1 MAVQLPPQADIQ
13 RRLRKRPGRLAGLV
27 ARPLFGLL
35 MVLDGVAGALAGH
48 AVWHARPA
56 VGSAWTA
63 AVAAGLAFPVVLM
76 GAARLARRRVV
87 RRVLGWAVVIA
98 VGNGVGLIGLP
109 LTHAWQAG
117 VAAIVVPVAAV
128 VAGYTGWLAV
138 APRSAGFELCLGIV
152 ARDGDGWNAVLVR
165 NGRVTETLSAVTLTE
180 AADAVKA
187 RVRELRPRRLA
198 MTGLHLI
205 VVPWAD
211 AGLDYDKWYRVS
223 GSPGRLTAAV
233 RGRPRVNGATVEELV
248 AAVESAPGTDLPRTA
263 LWWPGGPP
271 LRRTSA

>member
-1 MAVQLPPQADIQ
+1 
-13 RRLRKRPGRLAGLV
+13 
-27 ARPLFGLL
+27 
-35 MVLDGVAGALAGH
+35 
-48 AVWHARPA
+48 

-63 AVAAGLAFPVVLM
+63 AVAAGLAFPVALM

-87 RRVLGWAVVIA
+87 RRVLQWAVVIA

-117 VAAIVVPVAAV
+117 VAAIAVPVAAV

-138 APRSAGFELCLGIV
+138 TGFEFCLAIV
-152 ARDGDGWNAVLVR
+152 TRDGDGWNAVLVR
-165 NGRVTETLSAVTLTE
+165 NDRVTESLSAATLTE
-180 AADAVKA
+180 AAGAAKA
-187 RVRELRPRRLA
+187 RVRELRPGRLA

-205 VVPWAD
+205 VVPWPD

-248 AAVESAPGTDLPRTA
+248 AAVESALGTDLPRTA